1 MDALTSAQNAIG
13 VVFKDRSLLAE
24 ALTHASYTNE
34 NPELGPVT
42 NEAAADG
49 YGLGFMV
56 LCRRQVPSDGSTA

>member
-1 MDALTSAQNAIG
+1 M
-13 VVFKDRSLLAE
+13 AE
-24 ALTHASYTNE
+24 AGGRGFL
-34 NPELGPVT
+34 LGPVT